1 MLPLQI
7 KFYNMPYD
15 LETYDALNLLK
26 FSLIKLQSIYESFVL
41 VIFNLNQKDD
51 LGINHYKMSRI

>member
-15 LETYDALNLLK
+15 LETYDALKLTQIL
-26 FSLIKLQSIYESFVL
+26 FIKVAIDLWIFRI
-41 VIFNLNQKDD
+41 IFNLNQKDD

>member
-15 LETYDALNLLK
+15 LETYDAL
-26 FSLIKLQSIYESFVL
+26 KLTQ
-41 VIFNLNQKDD
+41 IFFNKVAID
-51 LGINHYKMSRI
+51 L